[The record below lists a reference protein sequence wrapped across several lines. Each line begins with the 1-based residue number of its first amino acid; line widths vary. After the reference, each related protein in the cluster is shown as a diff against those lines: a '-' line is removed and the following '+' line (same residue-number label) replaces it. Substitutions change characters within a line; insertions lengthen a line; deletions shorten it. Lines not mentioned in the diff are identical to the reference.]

1 MEYDPTRSALL
12 FPERRPPLG
21 PDQPW
26 NGDAILAECARLAY
40 LRFESDAAAAT
51 ALRTALAR
59 FGYGDFTP
67 FGGRGPGLEPVFDA
81 QAYAATSA
89 TRGALIVFRGTQAD
103 SFKDFAT
110 NARFLPIAWRGAGKV
125 HGGFW
130 GSLAELLPAIERW
143 LTATRPTR
151 LVVTGH
157 SLGAAHATLLAALR
171 PEAALVSFGSP
182 RVGDETFVAPF
193 AGRSVRRFVN
203 CLDVVARV
211 PPSPFRHL
219 AGLRAIDHRGVVH
232 AGELANA
239 GADRLAATAEY
250 VLHELGPGN
259 CLTRD
264 FADHAPIN
272 YVSALLGIRT
282 GP

>member
-1 MEYDPTRSALL
+1 ML

-67 FGGRGPGLEPVFDA
+67 FGGRGRGPGLEPVFDA

-130 GSLAELLPAIERW
+130 GSLAEILPAIERW
-143 LTATRPTR
+143 LTAARPTR

-157 SLGAAHATLLAALR
+157 SLGAAHATLLAA
-171 PEAALVSFGSP
+171 
-182 RVGDETFVAPF
+182 
-193 AGRSVRRFVN
+193 
-203 CLDVVARV
+203 
-211 PPSPFRHL
+211 
-219 AGLRAIDHRGVVH
+219 I
-232 AGELANA
+232 
-239 GADRLAATAEY
+239 RLARPRISPDQSNEA
-250 VLHELGPGN
+250 VMELEWRRCCIFRAPVESEWTESPKFRNSGNPGEIW
-259 CLTRD
+259 L
-264 FADHAPIN
+264 P
-272 YVSALLGIRT
+272 L
-282 GP
+282 